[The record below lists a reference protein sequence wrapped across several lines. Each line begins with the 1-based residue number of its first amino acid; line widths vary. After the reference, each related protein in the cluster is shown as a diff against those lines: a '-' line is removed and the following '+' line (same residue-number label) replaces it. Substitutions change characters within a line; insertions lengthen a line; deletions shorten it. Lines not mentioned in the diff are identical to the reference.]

1 MAKVPKKINNLKRL
15 FIFLVVCLNIINEKI
30 LKITFL
36 GTGTSQGIPVIT
48 CNCKVCKSTDQKDN
62 RLRSSV
68 LVETDELV
76 FVIDTGPDF
85 RQQMLKENVQRLDA
99 ILMTHEHKDHV
110 AGLDDV
116 RSFNFKT
123 GKAVDLYAEKRVQ
136 EAIKREFAYIF
147 ADYKYPGVPDIKMH
161 LIENKTFNIRGVDI
175 IPIRA
180 MHYKLPVFGF
190 RIGNFT
196 YITDTNYISEEE
208 IHKIYGTDILVINAL
223 RIKKH
228 LSHYNVEQAI
238 EVIEKIAPKQAYLT
252 HISHAM
258 GLHEPVQ
265 KILPEN
271 IFLAYDGLKLK
282 I

>member
-1 MAKVPKKINNLKRL
+1 MKV
-15 FIFLVVCLNIINEKI
+15 
-30 LKITFL
+30 TFL
-36 GTGTSQGIPVIT
+36 GTGTSQGVPVIT
-48 CNCKVCKSTDQKDN
+48 CDCQVCRSSNTKDN

-68 LVETDELV
+68 LIEHGESV

-85 RQQMLKENVQRLDA
+85 RQQMLKANVQRLDA
-99 ILMTHEHKDHV
+99 ILITHEHKDHV

-116 RSFNFKT
+116 RSFNFRT
-123 GKAVDLYAEKRVQ
+123 GKAVNLYAEKRVQ

-161 LIENKTFNIRGVDI
+161 LIVNKPFNIKGVDI

-196 YITDTNYISEEE
+196 YITDTNYISEDEMQ
-208 IHKIYGTDILVINAL
+208 KIYGSEIIVINAL
-223 RIKKH
+223 RIKEH

-238 EVIEKIAPKQAYLT
+238 EVINKTAPKQAYLT

-258 GLHEPVQ
+258 GLHESVQ
-265 KILPEN
+265 KNLPEN
-271 IFLAYDGLKLK
+271 VFLAYDGLKLE